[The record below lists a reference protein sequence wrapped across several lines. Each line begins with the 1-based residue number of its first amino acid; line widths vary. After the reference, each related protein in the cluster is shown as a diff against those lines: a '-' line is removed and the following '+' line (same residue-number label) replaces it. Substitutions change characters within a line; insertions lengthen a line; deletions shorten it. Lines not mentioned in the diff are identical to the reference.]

1 MSVYLITI
9 RLRWR
14 VCAPLSYSLATIA
27 DSGKDRF
34 YAFSEPLI
42 RSVFS
47 DNMTAELPLD
57 LSKDEECVIAHF
69 HSSTLILGRSG
80 TGKTTCLI
88 YKLVAQYLA
97 GKVLKAGRLR
107 RQVFETKRQVVFIS
121 LTRYLQ
127 RIQVLIT
134 RSTFLADKIR
144 IHVQRLI
151 ETLTKKSFILEPLH
165 EREDIFSEDSTRDA
179 INTPVYLLQ
188 DASFPL
194 ICTFDEFM
202 RLLKNSIR

>member
-1 MSVYLITI
+1 MSVYLTTI

-14 VCAPLSYSLATIA
+14 VCAPLSYSLATTA
-27 DSGKDRF
+27 DSDKDKF

-107 RQVFETKRQVVFIS
+107 RQVFETKRQVYSS
-121 LTRYLQ
+121 L
-127 RIQVLIT
+127 
-134 RSTFLADKIR
+134 
-144 IHVQRLI
+144 
-151 ETLTKKSFILEPLH
+151 
-165 EREDIFSEDSTRDA
+165 
-179 INTPVYLLQ
+179 
-188 DASFPL
+188 
-194 ICTFDEFM
+194 
-202 RLLKNSIR
+202 